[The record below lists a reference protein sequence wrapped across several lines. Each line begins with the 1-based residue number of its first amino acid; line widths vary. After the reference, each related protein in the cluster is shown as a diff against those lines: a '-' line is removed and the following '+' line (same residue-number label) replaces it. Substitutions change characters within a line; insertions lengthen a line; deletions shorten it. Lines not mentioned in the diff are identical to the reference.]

1 MNVLN
6 NFSGLKVI
14 IIFCVFFLSIG
25 VHAQLGFCSGTSG
38 DPIFFEDFGTGTVN
52 SVLPEGTTTYYYTD
66 GFPDD
71 GFYTVG
77 NGSFGNGFDWH
88 EVEDHTP
95 GDTDGK
101 FLMVNAGFSAGEFY
115 RTTISGLCESTTYE
129 FSAWLLNFVKIPGF
143 CHDLGIEIPFNVRF
157 QIWDSTDTN
166 LLASGDTGDVYGE
179 ADPNWEQYGLVFQT
193 LANQDEVILKMINN
207 GDGGCGNDLAID
219 DIAFK
224 ACGDY
229 VTVTDPLNNT
239 SATVCNSEIP
249 YTTTLTATPDY
260 AVYTSH
266 FYQWQES
273 SDGVTWTDIEGETN
287 QTIDVSITAETFY
300 RTKIAEIASN
310 LDNDQCIILSDV
322 FEITVNPNPEAPTS
336 SGDAPFICNIN
347 EAVLSV
353 TVPPNTE
360 VNWYDSAA
368 GGVLLQANSLSYTA
382 TALGTYYAEAVDLTT
397 GCIATTRTAVSAISA
412 LPDSPISDGDVDFN
426 CGLEEAILSVSVPT
440 GVTVNWYDSAIGG
453 NLLQA
458 DSFTYTATA
467 LGTYYAEAVDS
478 TTGCVSSPRTAV
490 IAVSA
495 LPEAPIS
502 DGDVDF
508 NCNLNEAI
516 LSVSAPAGVTV
527 NWYDSAAGGT
537 LLLDDSLNFTATL
550 EGTYYAETTD
560 NLTGCISETRTA
572 VSTSIFA
579 PNEPMSNGDVDY
591 DCTING
597 AVLSVSVP
605 SGIIVN
611 WYSSESS
618 EDILLADSETLTV
631 TDQEI
636 YYAEAVNEL
645 TGCISLYRTS
655 VSISTET
662 GPQDC
667 FIPEGIS
674 PGVSPGLNDNFDL
687 SNFDVTKIEIFNR
700 YGTLVYSKNN
710 YTNEWEGQSNNG
722 DELPV
727 GTYFYTMTYD
737 GGAKNQTGWVYINR

>member
-166 LLASGDTGDVYGE
+166 LSASGDTGDVYGE

-382 TALGTYYAEAVDLTT
+382 TALGTYYAEAVDVTT

-412 LPDSPISDGDVDFN
+412 LPDS
-426 CGLEEAILSVSVPT
+426 
-440 GVTVNWYDSAIGG
+440 
-453 NLLQA
+453 
-458 DSFTYTATA
+458 
-467 LGTYYAEAVDS
+467 
-478 TTGCVSSPRTAV
+478 
-490 IAVSA
+490 
-495 LPEAPIS
+495 PIS

-537 LLLDDSLNFTATL
+537 LLLGDSLNFTATL